1 MRVNILGVDFDNYTM
16 AEALDAGM
24 ALLEQPGPH
33 YVVTPNP
40 EIVEICREN
49 EAARRAV
56 GGAALVIPDGIGVMY
71 GAKILG
77 TPLKQRLPGIEFAQG
92 LMARM
97 ARQGKSLY
105 LLGAK
110 PGVAE
115 QAAER
120 LRKDYPG
127 LVIAGTHDGYFQDDG
142 PVTDAIRA
150 SGADVVF
157 VCLGAPKQELWME
170 KNGAATGAHLLLGLG
185 GALDVFAGVVQRAPA
200 IFCKLGLEWL
210 YRLLKQPSRIGR
222 MARLPLFLIHA
233 VQSRGKGGQA

>member
-170 KNGAATGAHLLLGLG
+170 KNGAATGARLLLGLG